1 MFGIPE
7 IDSRQL
13 ADWISHEQESFS
25 LIDVRGMDEI
35 AQGMLPNAEPLPMH
49 LIPLKLSELRE
60 RGKLVL
66 YCRSGAR
73 SAQVCAYLLQQGLEH
88 VVNLRGGIVDW
99 YRQGF
104 QIEAPA
110 FSSLI
115 GEAANPVRA

>member
-13 ADWISHEQESFS
+13 ADWINQEQESFS
-25 LIDVRGMDEI
+25 LLDVRGMEEI

-60 RGKLVL
+60 RGKLVF

-73 SAQVCAYLLQQGLEH
+73 SAQVCAYLLQQGLEQ
-88 VVNLRGGIVDW
+88 VVSLRGGIVDW

-104 QIEAPA
+104 HIEAPA
-110 FSSLI
+110 FSSLAS
-115 GEAANPVRA
+115 EAANPVRA